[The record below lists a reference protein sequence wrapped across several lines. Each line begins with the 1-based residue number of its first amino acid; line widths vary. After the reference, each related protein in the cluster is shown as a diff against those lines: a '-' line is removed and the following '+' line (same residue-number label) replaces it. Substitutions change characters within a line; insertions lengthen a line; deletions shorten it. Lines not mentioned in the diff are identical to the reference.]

1 MFLYVSCLV
10 TIVPPYGRFYFG
22 WNSYPIKSGLLCY
35 KKHYDKSMR
44 RFAVLFFIVLV
55 LSSNAAKAED
65 SDLWDNFGDT
75 NVYGQTPV
83 TDEEFEKALE
93 SKKGKPKKPKDKLLR
108 NGESYQQS
116 NETQFLTAMPKELP
130 ILLVPLNLAIKED
143 RILPV
148 GHYQVTGERQNGK
161 IYLKLYQAHNLLA
174 SLEATETNDDF
185 GEEEINFVKLLPENQ
200 NQVKI
205 IFGSVDFNAY
215 TLVKVAE

>member
-1 MFLYVSCLV
+1 
-10 TIVPPYGRFYFG
+10 
-22 WNSYPIKSGLLCY
+22 
-35 KKHYDKSMR
+35 
-44 RFAVLFFIVLV
+44 
-55 LSSNAAKAED
+55 
-65 SDLWDNFGDT
+65 
-75 NVYGQTPV
+75 
-83 TDEEFEKALE
+83 
-93 SKKGKPKKPKDKLLR
+93 
-108 NGESYQQS
+108 
-116 NETQFLTAMPKELP
+116 MPKELP